1 MNKCLMSQ
9 DSNEVKNI
17 MCINLNELDTVEWA
31 FNQKETIVR
40 MVDKIM

>member
-1 MNKCLMSQ
+1 MNKCLTSQ

-17 MCINLNELDTVEWA
+17 MWINLNELDTIEWA

-40 MVDKIM
+40 MLDKIM